1 MTRVG
6 VEGSWEVL
14 ASLYVFAAIE
24 KGGLPG
30 YVFKSRIDSL
40 FLLEDSG
47 SWSSREKVFSK
58 AGGHIIQCSGLVD
71 GRG

>member
-1 MTRVG
+1 MLLCKGRDELTRVG

-30 YVFKSRIDSL
+30 YVFKSRIDS
-40 FLLEDSG
+40 SIP
-47 SWSSREKVFSK
+47 
-58 AGGHIIQCSGLVD
+58 AGGVRELE
-71 GRG
+71 